1 MAMVVVDAAAQ
12 PVAHHSIFYFTGEAA
27 ASLHGLECKV
37 ALRPAARAW
46 MKEKGLVLGDFRQP
60 VLVDLYDGS
69 WRTYARC
76 YKK

>member
-1 MAMVVVDAAAQ
+1 MVVVDAAAQ

-46 MKEKGLVLGDFRQP
+46 MKEKGLVLALILLLAAIP
-60 VLVDLYDGS
+60 TVL
-69 WRTYARC
+69 
-76 YKK
+76 